1 MKDALIVEILAPLW
15 DVHEVLTLPGDRVR
29 MKLAIASVKKDLETF
44 IGDSLDPD

>member
-15 DVHEVLTLPGDRVR
+15 DVHDVLKVSGDRVR
-29 MKLAIASVKKDLETF
+29 LKRAIDSVKKDLEIF